1 MILGLTSS
9 DTGIAFTDRE
19 NIYKGGIDLRSGVI
33 EGRIFVHLERV
44 RRHPY
49 SLVVRSILLLNRVFL
64 DCDGLLFVVL
74 SQSIVI

>member
-33 EGRIFVHLERV
+33 EGRIPVHSERV
-44 RRHPY
+44 RRH
-49 SLVVRSILLLNRVFL
+49 RIL
-64 DCDGLLFVVL
+64 
-74 SQSIVI
+74 